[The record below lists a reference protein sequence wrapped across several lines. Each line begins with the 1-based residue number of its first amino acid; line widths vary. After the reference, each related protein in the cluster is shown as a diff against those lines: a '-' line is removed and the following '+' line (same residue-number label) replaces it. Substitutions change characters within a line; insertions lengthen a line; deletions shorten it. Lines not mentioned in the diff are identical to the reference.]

1 MITVAIII
9 ATTQVPTTFVELAAT
24 NVEMTTTTATTIIGA
39 AKTTATATDT
49 ARRVSKN
56 PASGAKGYIKKTKPK
71 GGPALV
77 GLINDTTL
85 RHSSNWHDPRF
96 LSRSFTPAHARTRT
110 HTHAHTH
117 THTHRRVRHT
127 HSFHSTFLSL
137 IFGVVTC
144 KLFSIELLV
153 SAFTINLPCPLF
165 IPSCN

>member
-39 AKTTATATDT
+39 AKTTVTATDT

-96 LSRSFTPAHARTRT
+96 LSRSFTPAHARTHTYTHAQKGQT
-110 HTHAHTH
+110 HTLFSFYLPLSHFRCRNMQTLLN
-117 THTHRRVRHT
+117 RVARIGFHNQSSLPT
-127 HSFHSTFLSL
+127 FHSIL
-137 IFGVVTC
+137 
-144 KLFSIELLV
+144 
-153 SAFTINLPCPLF
+153 
-165 IPSCN
+165 